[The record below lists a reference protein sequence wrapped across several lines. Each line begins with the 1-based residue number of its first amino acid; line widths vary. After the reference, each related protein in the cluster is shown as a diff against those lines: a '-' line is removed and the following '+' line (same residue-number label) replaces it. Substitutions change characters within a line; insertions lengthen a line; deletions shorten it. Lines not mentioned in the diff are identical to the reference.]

1 MNELI
6 LHHYPSS
13 PFSEKIRLIL
23 GYKGLTWRSVMV
35 PPIMPK
41 PDVVALTGGYR
52 RTPFL
57 QVGRDIYCDTML
69 MCQVI
74 EAAAPEPS
82 LYPASAAGT
91 ASMLAHWAD
100 TQLFWS
106 AIPYTMQ
113 PAGLASIFEG
123 APPEAIKAFAADRGS
138 FAPNLK
144 RPTPADATAQLQTF
158 LGWLGA
164 HLADGRRFMCGNEP
178 SIADFSVAQCLW
190 YVRRAPPV
198 AGVLDAHA
206 LVLAW
211 HDRVLAFGH
220 GEAIRMT
227 SAQALEVAATCMHFA
242 DTHVEPGQGLEPG
255 AIVTVCATDY
265 GSDPVQGELVGL
277 TAQSVAVR
285 RHDERAGAVTVH
297 FPRIGFQVR
306 KFKPEA
312 AR

>member
-23 GYKGLTWRSVMV
+23 GFKGLAWRSVMI

-57 QVGRDIYCDTML
+57 QVGRDIYCDTLL
-69 MCQVI
+69 MARVI
-74 EAAAPEPS
+74 EAAAPTPS
-82 LYPASAAGT
+82 LYPASASGT
-91 ASMLAHWAD
+91 AEMLAQWAD
-100 TQLFWS
+100 TQLFWT

-123 APPEAIKAFAADRGS
+123 APPEAIKAFAADRAS
-138 FAPNLK
+138 FAPHLK
-144 RPTPADATAQLQTF
+144 RPTPADATAQLLTC
-158 LGWLGA
+158 LGWLA
-164 HLADGRRFMCGNEP
+164 EHLRDGRHFMCGSEA

-198 AGVLDAHA
+198 AGVLDAYPA
-206 LVLAW
+206 VLAW

-220 GEAIRMT
+220 GQARRMSSAEAI
-227 SAQALEVAATCMHFA
+227 EVAATCTSFA
-242 DTHVEPGQGLEPG
+242 DTRVEPGQGLEPG
-255 AIVTVCATDY
+255 DIVTVCATDY

-277 TAQSVAVR
+277 DMRSVSVR

-306 KFKPEA
+306 KHKPEA